1 MKKDLLT
8 GGLFGFKNITYFHCH
23 SITQV
28 MGRIIGFLAFLL
40 LLSPN
45 TFGQNK
51 DSLRVRELIT
61 ESFAVLY
68 SDPAQANAYA
78 KEGLKISIEIDE
90 CLLIAETMNIIGI
103 VYDVTA
109 KYDSALAK
117 YEEIVAL
124 SDKCGL
130 EVMKAQVYNN
140 MGLIFWNTGELDK
153 AIDYY
158 TQALE
163 IFERNDKKR
172 GISSAVSN
180 IGLLYT
186 EKKEYEEADKYQYR
200 ALAIRKEM
208 KDWYGVSVSYVNL
221 ANNYMG
227 RYQLDTAKRYL
238 QASIKIKDTL
248 NDQRGL
254 AINYNNLGIIAH
266 NQNKNDSAVYYLRK
280 GINIRKQLGEKNLE
294 ASDHFSLAYFY
305 MNWKEFDKAYAQLDT
320 ALAMAKEAKVLSLEK
335 KIYKRHARIDTM
347 AGNYKSA
354 VQNLNRYFEMETEQ
368 NSIEKEKAFDEI
380 QTRYETERK
389 ERALAENKVILAEQ
403 ELKVR
408 QRTVWAA
415 ILLAALAVL
424 GISAVYVYR
433 QQKLKQQQMAQEA
446 RLKEELA
453 KAEVSNRIQEERVRI
468 SRDLHDHIGAQ
479 LTIIS
484 SSVDNIAF
492 SESDEHRK
500 ESLYE
505 IADNGRNTMIQLRET
520 IWAMNQTVIDLETLV
535 AKTREFVSRLK
546 LDNQKVG
553 VELHADEE
561 ADLSPVMAINLF
573 RVVQEAVNNAVKYA
587 NFSVLNIDFE
597 KQNGSLR
604 VKVQDDGRGFLLND
618 LSEKGYGLINMKER
632 VEEFKGNLELDSIP
646 GKGTKVKVVVP
657 LNRSNYV

>member
-1 MKKDLLT
+1 
-8 GGLFGFKNITYFHCH
+8 
-23 SITQV
+23 
-28 MGRIIGFLAFLL
+28 MGRIMGLLAFLL

-45 TFGQNK
+45 TFSQNT
-51 DSLRVRELIT
+51 DSLRVRELIK

-117 YEEIVAL
+117 YEEIIIL
-124 SDKCGL
+124 SDKCGI
-130 EVMKAQVYNN
+130 EVMKAQIYNN
-140 MGLIFWNTGELDK
+140 MGLIYWNTGELDK

-163 IFERNDKKR
+163 IFEKHDKKK

-186 EKKEYEEADKYQYR
+186 EKKEYTEADKFQHR
-200 ALAIRKEM
+200 ALAIRKEI

-221 ANNYMG
+221 ANNHMG
-227 RYQLDTAKRYL
+227 RHQLDTAKKYL
-238 QASIKIKDTL
+238 HASIKIKDSL

-280 GINIRKQLGEKNLE
+280 GINIRRELGEKNLE

-305 MNWKEFDKAYAQLDT
+305 MNWKDFDKAYTQLDT
-320 ALAMAKEAKVLSLEK
+320 ALALAKEANARGLEK
-335 KIYKRHARIDTM
+335 KIYQRHARIDTLV
-347 AGNYKSA
+347 GDYKSA
-354 VQNLNRYFEMETEQ
+354 VTNLNKYFELEQ
-368 NSIEKEKAFDEI
+368 EMTSLEKEKAFDEI
-380 QTRYETERK
+380 QTRYETEKK
-389 ERALAENKVILAEQ
+389 ERALVENKVVLAEQ

-415 ILLAALAVL
+415 ILLAALAIL
-424 GISAVYVYR
+424 GISAVYIYR
-433 QQKLKQQQMAQEA
+433 QQQLKQQQMAQEA

-453 KAEVSNRIQEERVRI
+453 KAEVANRIQEERVRI
-468 SRDLHDHIGAQ
+468 SRDLHDHIGSQ

-484 SSVDNIAF
+484 SAVDNIAF
-492 SESDEHRK
+492 SESDESKK
-500 ESLYE
+500 EALYE
-505 IADNGRNTMIQLRET
+505 IGDNGRNTMIQLRET

-546 LDNQKVG
+546 LDNQKVN
-553 VELHADEE
+553 VELRADGE
-561 ADLSPVMAINLF
+561 ADLSPVMAINIF
-573 RVVQEAVNNAVKYA
+573 RVLQEAVNNAVKYA
-587 NFSVLNIDFE
+587 DFSILNIDFE
-597 KQNGSLR
+597 KQNGSLS
-604 VKVQDDGRGFLLND
+604 VKVEDDGRGFLIND

-632 VEEFKGNLELDSIP
+632 VRNFDGILELDSVP
-646 GKGTKVKVVVP
+646 GRGTKVRVEVP
-657 LNRSNYV
+657 LNKSNYV